1 MLFKSSAV
9 FRLAIRT
16 SIALTSSFW
25 LCGAL
30 PLPGDCQQYTTLVTP
45 SGRKYKIIATGQET
59 RADGKLVMLKYLSE
73 NADKQPDALSKEV
86 DDIWDLLRID
96 AEGAGASTALV
107 FAYCGTNLEKPVKV
121 FTLKKAN
128 GAWSCAAA
136 PQVGTGSPA
145 KVAYKQAYQCFLMG
159 KTEQALELY
168 SRSIALDPNY
178 AQAYID
184 RAGVYVALGKINE
197 SIADSTTALKLNPS
211 SALAYCNR
219 GIAYTKLNRPVN
231 AVQDFNQALKLN
243 PRLSLVFEKRA
254 EALVQLGRYE
264 HAATDLSFAIKM
276 QSKPKPQLFALRATV
291 LRKLAD
297 LDQRKAAELEAL
309 AVSKPN
315 AVR

>member
-1 MLFKSSAV
+1 MLFKSSCV
-9 FRLAIRT
+9 FRLAIST
-16 SIALTSSFW
+16 SLALTSSS
-25 LCGAL
+25 LLLGAL
-30 PLPGDCQQYTTLVTP
+30 PLPGDCQQYTALVTP
-45 SGRKYKIIATGQET
+45 SGHKYKIIATGQET
-59 RADGKLVMLKYLSE
+59 RADGKLIMLKYLSE
-73 NADKQPDALSKEV
+73 TTDKQAGALSNEV
-86 DDIWDLLRID
+86 DDIWDLLRLD
-96 AEGAGASTALV
+96 AERSGASTALV

-145 KVAYKQAYQCFLMG
+145 KVAYKQAYQFFLTG
-159 KTEQALELY
+159 KAEQALEMY
-168 SRSIALDPNY
+168 NRSIALDPSY

-184 RAGVYVALGKINE
+184 RAGVFVTLGKFNE
-197 SIADSTTALKLNPS
+197 SIADSTNALKLNPS

-219 GIAYTKLNRPVN
+219 GIAYSKLNRPVN

-243 PRLSLVFEKRA
+243 PRFPLVFEKRA

-276 QSKPKPQLFALRATV
+276 QSKPKPQLFALRSTI

-315 AVR
+315 AVH